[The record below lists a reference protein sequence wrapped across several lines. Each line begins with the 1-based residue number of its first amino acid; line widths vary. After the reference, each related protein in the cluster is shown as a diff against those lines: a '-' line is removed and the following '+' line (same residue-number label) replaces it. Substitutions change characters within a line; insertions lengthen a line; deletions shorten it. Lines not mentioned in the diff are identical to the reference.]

1 MNSFNGIESEKES
14 SERDTWGKRE
24 REEGILKRSAHL
36 NGNSEYADARADATH
51 MLIK

>member
-1 MNSFNGIESEKES
+1 MELKAKRSQARETHKGL
-14 SERDTWGKRE
+14 RE
-24 REEGILKRSAHL
+24 RGEGILKRSAHL

>member
-1 MNSFNGIESEKES
+1 MEVKAKRSQVR
-14 SERDTWGKRE
+14 ERHMWWKRE